1 MTPPAGGPR
10 GRPGERGRS
19 RSLNCGDFKKRKIR
33 GGGLA
38 NQRCCHVLLSCSSI
52 TLLAVNP
59 SALQAPQGEPSW
71 GRPLG
76 QGAGG
81 GNRTGLVPLGVP
93 GVTLIH
99 RDLSASPLSIQ
110 PQALDT
116 DGKPSAPP
124 HPSVESGC
132 LEQCRGDS
140 KEEALLEEWGGGGQ
154 RDGSSAE
161 TGPLVRRRPPGS
173 GFLSLQSSEREK
185 QENKLDPGLSFS
197 PWELWTFGTSH
208 SLGWGCPGHCGV
220 LGGQLA
226 LASTSSMQGAPP
238 VVVPKG

>member
-81 GNRTGLVPLGVP
+81 DNRTGLVPLGVP

-116 DGKPSAPP
+116 DGKPSPP
-124 HPSVESGC
+124 PPP
-132 LEQCRGDS
+132 QRGVRLPG
-140 KEEALLEEWGGGGQ
+140 AVQGGQ
-154 RDGSSAE
+154 QGGSFA
-161 TGPLVRRRPPGS
+161 GGVGRRRAAGW
-173 GFLSLQSSEREK
+173 LQ
-185 QENKLDPGLSFS
+185 
-197 PWELWTFGTSH
+197 
-208 SLGWGCPGHCGV
+208 C
-220 LGGQLA
+220 
-226 LASTSSMQGAPP
+226 
-238 VVVPKG
+238 

>member
-1 MTPPAGGPR
+1 MTPPAGPR

-81 GNRTGLVPLGVP
+81 DNRTGLVPLGVP

-116 DGKPSAPP
+116 DGKPSPPPAPAW
-124 HPSVESGC
+124 SQAAWSSAGGTARRKLCWRSG
-132 LEQCRGDS
+132 
-140 KEEALLEEWGGGGQ
+140 EEEGSGMAPVLRLGHWSGGGRQAVVFCLCRAQ
-154 RDGSSAE
+154 RGRS
-161 TGPLVRRRPPGS
+161 
-173 GFLSLQSSEREK
+173 K
-185 QENKLDPGLSFS
+185 K
-197 PWELWTFGTSH
+197 TS
-208 SLGWGCPGHCGV
+208 
-220 LGGQLA
+220 
-226 LASTSSMQGAPP
+226 
-238 VVVPKG
+238 